1 MTLQMKCSYR
11 CLKSIDQS
19 LASWGHFMEKTKNML
34 RKFHSCTLNAVR
46 RDANLAARCLARRH
60 TVNVDG

>member
-1 MTLQMKCSYR
+1 MLEKHRPVIS
-11 CLKSIDQS
+11 SVG
-19 LASWGHFMEKTKNML
+19 GHFMEKTKNML

>member
-1 MTLQMKCSYR
+1 
-11 CLKSIDQS
+11 
-19 LASWGHFMEKTKNML
+19 MEKTKNML

>member
-1 MTLQMKCSYR
+1 MKCSYGYLR
-11 CLKSIDQS
+11 STDQS
-19 LASWGHFMEKTKNML
+19 ASWGHFMEKTKNML

>member
-1 MTLQMKCSYR
+1 MKCLYGYLRST
-11 CLKSIDQS
+11 DQP

-46 RDANLAARCLARRH
+46 RDANLAARCLARH